1 MQLCVVVNYLI
12 FKSRCFRLTLLQFHC
27 QFIDL
32 FLTHLG
38 ERERREGR
46 KEGKKRDRQD
56 EITAA
61 SLSSQALMARLFKDK
76 NSTQFTLMA
85 GISFEK

>member
-1 MQLCVVVNYLI
+1 MI

-27 QFIDL
+27 QLIDL

-38 ERERREGR
+38 ERERERREGR
-46 KEGKKRDRQD
+46 KEGEKRDRQRNRQD

-61 SLSSQALMARLFKDK
+61 SLSSQTLMARLFKDK